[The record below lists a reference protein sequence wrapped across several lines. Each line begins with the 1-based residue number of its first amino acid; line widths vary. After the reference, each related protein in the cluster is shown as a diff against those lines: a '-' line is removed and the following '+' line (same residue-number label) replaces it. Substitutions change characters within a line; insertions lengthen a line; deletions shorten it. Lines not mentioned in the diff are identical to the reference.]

1 MTTLSPSNVS
11 ALKALAS
18 FDGRTV
24 AALTDATFQALLD
37 PSVKQD
43 PPPDQ
48 ASAQVG
54 LATLL
59 ALYIRQ
65 GATAEALQTVLRD
78 AGVPAGSSDYIAGAY
93 RQNADLLRAKCAN
106 IAAPYGRVVGCDWR
120 LDYTV
125 SNSESGGVLLP
136 VFFVKLKLEGGTSID
151 FSCTEEEMTAL
162 VATLKDAASEA
173 ARISQ

>member
-11 ALKALAS
+11 ALRALATLDS
-18 FDGRTV
+18 KTV
-24 AALTDATFQALLD
+24 ASLTDATFQALLD
-37 PSVKQD
+37 PSVKQAL
-43 PPPDQ
+43 PPDQ

-65 GATAEALQTVLRD
+65 GATPDALQTVLRD
-78 AGVPAGSSDYIAGAY
+78 SGIPAGSADYIAGAY
-93 RQNADLLRAKCAN
+93 RQNVDLLRAKCAN
-106 IAAPYGRVVGCDWR
+106 IAAPYSRVVGCDWR

-125 SNSESGGVLLP
+125 ANSESGGVLLP

-151 FSCTEEEMTAL
+151 FSCSEEEMTAL